1 MASQLRVNKSENRSG
16 LGTITYTDTGAIVSG
31 IVTANSFSGDVIG
44 DITGAVTATTGSFS
58 GDVSIAEKIIH
69 TGDTNTF
76 MKFDTDT
83 VTFETAGDERFRIK
97 SDGVVNIGDRA
108 DNTWIDSTLKV
119 RKDQN
124 AVTKVAVRNENQGSS
139 ASSAIA
145 VNAYGNS
152 WLFDCGSAAKN
163 SNALTIRVD
172 ATASSNQGTEKL
184 RITTAGLVGIGLTNP
199 GAVVHAYHATS
210 NTIAQ
215 FESGDAGAVV
225 VLKDNATYSYVEQN
239 GNDFIIHADPGAT
252 RAASAL
258 SFKIDGN
265 ERLRISNAGLVSI
278 NSTSYEA
285 LKITTTENGNNGP
298 EVQLIH
304 NSASPAANDC
314 IGQLRFSGKDS
325 AGNTDLMSRIET
337 IIDDPTSGQES
348 AHLNFAT
355 RGYAAFNTILRLKAR
370 GTASAPSYTTD
381 DMNGIIL
388 DTYNTGNPYPRYFN
402 FIAKSA
408 GNTDSNIGFWT
419 ESVGGSPTEKLR
431 ITSDGFV
438 GINEDDP
445 QTKLAVRG
453 TITSGRN
460 VAREVGSIIDIST
473 QYSVSRGGAN
483 VINGNKNYE
492 AGEDWLTPGNNRVNA
507 KLTIDLGAQ
516 YNCDRFVI
524 YNQNEYQDSNREVKN
539 FTLEGSN
546 DNSSW
551 TTILDDDC
559 GVSGAHEPNPGFSF
573 RIPAS
578 YYDDSEGASYRYWR
592 FTMKSFHGGGN
603 GGHGGV
609 MELEL
614 YEHTTTIHCTSEI
627 STSSVVAGDM
637 TAETL
642 QGIKRL
648 YASKGMNVY
657 TGGATDTWEITEYG
671 IVPSGSYQNKS
682 TIRHKRG
689 VMAVSSSYNTGDLYV
704 RIDNLYNLPGNAWWV
719 CGVFILSNEIAGTQ
733 AGSHHY
739 VTSLQLMGIG
749 TWNSVSKTDIV
760 GSMTVSVAA
769 SGSNYVELFI
779 NVNDSSRGPCTVIA
793 TGPFDPPSISFA

>member
-31 IVTANSFSGDVIG
+31 IVTANSFSGDIIG

-83 VTFETAGDERFRIK
+83 VTFETAGDQRIRIDSVGDIFIGTTSDIAPANGTNLCVSDGTIARLILEKQSTIKYGLNVSSGFTIYDETNDAARLTIK
-97 SDGVVNIGDRA
+97 SNGNIGVNN
-108 DNTWIDSTLKV
+108 DNPQRILHVGTS
-119 RKDQN
+119 
-124 AVTKVAVRNENQGSS
+124 
-139 ASSAIA
+139 
-145 VNAYGNS
+145 
-152 WLFDCGSAAKN
+152 GSAEANIRIQGGSDYGEIRVKD
-163 SNALTIRVD
+163 SDNALTFHHNVGGAGSREMF
-172 ATASSNQGTEKL
+172 SSNGSTGHFSINCYSYQALT
-184 RITTAGLVGIGLTNP
+184 ITTN
-199 GAVVHAYHATS
+199 
-210 NTIAQ
+210 
-215 FESGDAGAVV
+215 ESG
-225 VLKDNATYSYVEQN
+225 T
-239 GNDFIIHADPGAT
+239 
-252 RAASAL
+252 
-258 SFKIDGN
+258 
-265 ERLRISNAGLVSI
+265 
-278 NSTSYEA
+278 
-285 LKITTTENGNNGP
+285 NGP
-298 EVQLIH
+298 EIQLMH
-304 NSASPAANDC
+304 NTTSPAANDVV
-314 IGQLRFSGKDS
+314 GQLRYSGKDS
-325 AGNTDLMSRIET
+325 AGNTELYAKIQT
-337 IIDDPTSGQES
+337 KVDDATSGQETGHIDFS
-348 AHLNFAT
+348 T
-355 RGYAAFNTILRLKAR
+355 RGLGAYNSIFRLKAR
-370 GTASAPSYTTD
+370 GSASAPSYTAD

-388 DTYNTGNPYPRYFN
+388 DTYNTGNPYPRYMN

-408 GNTDSNIGFWT
+408 GNTDSNIAFWT

-438 GINEDDP
+438 GINESDP

-460 VAREVGSIIDIST
+460 LAREVGTIINISHN
-473 QYSVSRGGAN
+473 YSSGRSGTN

-492 AGEDWLTPGNNRVNA
+492 AGEDWLTPSNQRVNA
-507 KLTIDLGAQ
+507 NLTIDLGAQ

-551 TTILDDDC
+551 TTILDDNC
-559 GVSGAHEPNPGFSF
+559 GASGAHEPNPGFSF

-603 GGHGGV
+603 GGHGGI

-637 TAETL
+637 SAETL

-648 YASKGMNVY
+648 YASKGMSVY
-657 TGGATDTWEITEYG
+657 TGGLTDTWEITEYG
-671 IVPSGSYQNKS
+671 IVPSGSYENKS

-719 CGVFILSNEIAGTQ
+719 CGVFIVSNEIAGNQT
-733 AGSHHY
+733 GSHHY

-749 TWNSVSKTDIV
+749 TWNSVSTANIV
-760 GSMTVSVAA
+760 GSMSCSVAA
-769 SGSNYVELFI
+769 SGSNWVELFI

-793 TGPFDPPSISFA
+793 TGPFDPPNISFA